1 MLNFAYL
8 TTYWAIQIKQQRNVQ
23 WKHAYQNI
31 YVPVI
36 VDLEKDDF
44 LILGTC
50 QKLTGGE
57 GGGNFKFGFGN
68 EETHSCNGGEIC

>member
-50 QKLTGGE
+50 R
-57 GGGNFKFGFGN
+57 N
-68 EETHSCNGGEIC
+68 